1 MNTLTRIRL
10 LAHVAKWRLTWG
22 RHDLDHRPRGVAS
35 PKFVSAREAAAMIAD
50 GAVCFS
56 SGMAGNGRCSIFFWA
71 LRDRFQRTGHP
82 RGLTWITVGAQGG
95 RGRAPGTIEEMAL
108 PGLVRRLIAGHLET
122 KKAMLRLADA
132 GHCELHTMPQG
143 QMTFL
148 LEAQAEGRDHVDS
161 DVGIGTFLDP
171 RVGAGTV
178 VAGTGRDSLCR
189 LEGDRLRYRLP
200 AIQYALFIASWAD
213 EDGNLYMHDATTL
226 TETLESVRAVRRNG
240 GKVLVAVA
248 GVIERDASQVFLPAA
263 DVDAIV
269 VNPYNEQTGS
279 VPQRRAWSLFT
290 SRCRISPVEGVAR
303 LRFMNRVV
311 GITPKRGPVEDAL
324 ARLAARQF
332 VRLSRPGAYVNIGV
346 GLPEEVCRLVFEAG
360 LTDDVDFLTETG
372 VLGGIPAPGVFF
384 GAAVRP
390 KRMMTSA
397 RIFHLCAER
406 LDTTILGVLQADAEG
421 NVNVSRRG
429 PGAIHYVGCG
439 GLPDLVRSA
448 RNIVFVGTW
457 MAHADLRIEGG
468 RLRIARPGT
477 HKFVERVDEITFCGR
492 QALAQGKS
500 VRYVTNVGVFRLTE
514 RGMEL
519 VEVMPGVDIRRDILE
534 ACPMR
539 VVLPEDGRVPVVP
552 DDVVTGRG
560 FRLAWPAQG
569 DPPA

>member
-1 MNTLTRIRL
+1 MNTLTRVRL
-10 LAHVAKWRLTWG
+10 LAHVAKWRLTWS
-22 RHDLDHRPRGVAS
+22 RRDLDHCPRGLAS
-35 PKFVSAREAAAMIAD
+35 PKFVSARRAAEMIGD
-50 GAVCFS
+50 GEVCFS

-95 RGRAPGTIEEMAL
+95 RGRAPGTLEEMAL
-108 PGLVRRLIAGHLET
+108 PGLVCRLICGHLET

-148 LEAQAEGRDHVDS
+148 LEAQAEGLMERVS
-161 DVGIGTFLDP
+161 DVGVGTFLDP
-171 RVGAGTV
+171 RVGPGTV
-178 VAGTGRDSLCR
+178 VAGTGRDSLSR
-189 LEGDRLRYRLP
+189 LTEDGRLRYHLP
-200 AIQYALFIASWAD
+200 AIQCALFIASWAD

-226 TETLESVRAVRRNG
+226 TETIESARAVRRNG

-248 GVIERDASQVFLPAA
+248 GIIERQPQAVFLAA
-263 DVDAIV
+263 SEVDAIV

-279 VPQRRAWSLFT
+279 IPQRRAWSMFT
-290 SRCRISPVEGVAR
+290 PACRIPPVRGIAR

-324 ARLAARQF
+324 ARLAARRF
-332 VRLSRPGAYVNIGV
+332 VMHSHPGAYVNIGV

-360 LTDDVDFLTETG
+360 MTDDVDFLTETG
-372 VLGGIPAPGVFF
+372 VIGGIPAPGVFF

-390 KRMMTSA
+390 KRMVTSA
-397 RIFHLCAER
+397 KVFHLCRER
-406 LDTTILGVLQADAEG
+406 LDTTILGVLQADSEG
-421 NVNVSRRG
+421 NVNVSCRG
-429 PGAIHYVGCG
+429 PGAINYVGCG

-448 RNIVFVGTW
+448 RNILFVGTW
-457 MAHADLRIEGG
+457 MAHADLRIEKG

-477 HKFVERVDEITFCGR
+477 FKFVDRVDEITFCGR
-492 QALAQGKS
+492 EALALGK
-500 VRYVTNVGVFRLTE
+500 VVHYATNVGVFRLTE

-519 VEVMPGVDIRRDILE
+519 IEVMPGVDIRRDILE

-539 VVLPEDGRVPVVP
+539 AVLPTEGQVPTVP
-552 DDVVTGRG
+552 DEVVTGRG
-560 FRLAWPAQG
+560 FRLAWP
-569 DPPA
+569 

>member
-1 MNTLTRIRL
+1 MNVVTRARL
-10 LAHVAKWRLTWG
+10 LVHVARWRLTWN
-22 RHDLDHRPRGVAS
+22 RRDLDYRPRS
-35 PKFVSAREAAAMIAD
+35 LPNPKFVSARTAAQMFRD
-50 GAVCFS
+50 GDVCFS

-71 LRDRFQRTGHP
+71 LRDRFLRTGQP

-95 RGRAPGTIEEMAL
+95 RGRAPGTIEEIAL

-122 KKAMLRLADA
+122 KKAMLRLADD

-143 QMTFL
+143 QMTYL
-148 LEAQAEGRDHVDS
+148 LEAQAEGRTHVVS
-161 DVGIGTFLDP
+161 DVGVGTFLDP

-178 VAGTGRDSLCR
+178 VAGTGRDSMSQVEDER
-189 LEGDRLRYRLP
+189 IRYQLP
-200 AIQYALFIASWAD
+200 TLQCALFIAPWAD
-213 EDGNLYMHDATTL
+213 EDGNIYMDGATTL

-248 GVIERDASQVFLPAA
+248 GIIERDPSSVFVPASQ
-263 DVDAIV
+263 VDAIV

-279 VPQRRAWSLFT
+279 IPQRRAWSMFT
-290 SRCRISPVEGVAR
+290 TACRISPVEGIAR

-324 ARLAARQF
+324 ARMAARQF
-332 VRLSRPGAYVNIGV
+332 VRHSQPGAYVNIGV

-360 LTDDVDFLTETG
+360 LTQDVDFLTETG

-384 GAAVRP
+384 GAAVAP

-397 RIFHLCAER
+397 RIFHLCRER
-406 LDTTILGVLQADAEG
+406 LDTTILGVLQADSEG

-429 PGAIHYVGCG
+429 PGAINYVGCG

-448 RNIVFVGTW
+448 RNILFVGTW

-468 RLRIARPGT
+468 KLRIARPGT
-477 HKFVERVDEITFCGR
+477 YKFVERVDEITFCGR

-500 VRYVTNVGVFRLTE
+500 VRYATNVGVFQLTE

-519 VEVMPGVDIRRDILE
+519 IEVMPGIDVRRDILN

-539 VVLPEDGRVPVVP
+539 VVLPPDGRVPVVP
-552 DDVVTGRG
+552 DEVVTGRG
-560 FRLAWPAQG
+560 FRLGWTR
-569 DPPA
+569 